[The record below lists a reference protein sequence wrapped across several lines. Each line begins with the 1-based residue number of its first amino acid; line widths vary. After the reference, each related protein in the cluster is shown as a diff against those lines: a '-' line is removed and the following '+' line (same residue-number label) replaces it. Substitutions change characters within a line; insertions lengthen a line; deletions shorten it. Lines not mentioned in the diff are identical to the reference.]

1 MIGHSMG
8 SFLLRQY
15 IQKYGSELDGAVIMG
30 TGYQPY
36 PLLLAGEILC
46 SLIGRF
52 RGGHYPVSYTH
63 LDVYKRQALMQIDK
77 QMYAREYEDDYDHI
91 FCYGISF
98 FKKRCLVK
106 TK

>member
-1 MIGHSMG
+1 
-8 SFLLRQY
+8 
-15 IQKYGSELDGAVIMG
+15 
-30 TGYQPY
+30 
-36 PLLLAGEILC
+36 
-46 SLIGRF
+46 
-52 RGGHYPVSYTH
+52 
-63 LDVYKRQALMQIDK
+63 MQIDK